1 MIWKIQ
7 GVSYE
12 NIQAMNYSTQILE
25 QRNARSNRALA
36 LLVTILVH
44 AVVLGAL
51 FYSNASAT
59 QQTKQDVATLDSRTE
74 VEKP

>member
-1 MIWKIQ
+1 
-7 GVSYE
+7 
-12 NIQAMNYSTQILE
+12 MNYATQILE

-36 LLVTILVH
+36 LLITFLVH

-51 FYSNASAT
+51 FYSSLAAET
-59 QQTKQDVATLDSRTE
+59 QQTKQDVATLVDGR